1 MINLLKKYRTYSNKV
16 IKMAFTCNYCSTI
29 FSEKRNLK
37 RHINSKREATNLRC
51 EKCEFTTNRKDKLKT
66 HIESKHYQNKIKCSE
81 CSVEFSR
88 KDSMEKHRKIYHPQ
102 DPSVLM
108 EDRSTPTVVTP
119 TPEQASD
126 TEVFAFN
133 KRLVEK
139 KWYIEE
145 EKDILKVFT
154 NYRETKFTERVDS
167 LRIKLRDLEEDI
179 LALKRHT
186 FIKHNTL
193 KECKSSF
200 VVYVIEKDVGAWKYI
215 LTKHLQIHRLEKKIS
230 IFKIGTLT
238 VTFYESPNI
247 DSRSKIHIQSKDQ
260 VKNQDFIFDV
270 MPSLYQEV
278 AKTTE
283 LEQSTQIT
291 KWQKEF
297 LP

>member
-1 MINLLKKYRTYSNKV
+1 
-16 IKMAFTCNYCSTI
+16 MAFTCNYCNTN
-29 FSEKRNLK
+29 FSEKSNLE
-37 RHINSKREATNLRC
+37 RHIKSKHEVTNLRC
-51 EKCEFTTNRKDKLKT
+51 EKCEFTTGGLYYWKRHMKEHHSKGPLART
-66 HIESKHYQNKIKCSE
+66 YVES
-81 CSVEFSR
+81 SVVSTPTPTA
-88 KDSMEKHRKIYHPQ
+88 S
-102 DPSVLM
+102 
-108 EDRSTPTVVTP
+108 STPTVVGP
-119 TPEQASD
+119 TPELVLD

-139 KWYIEE
+139 KWYIEG

-193 KECKSSF
+193 KECKLSF

-260 VKNQDFIFDV
+260 VKNQAFVFDV

-297 LP
+297 LQ